1 MAQLHS
7 LALQSET
14 ALWATRGAIVSRL
27 GYWVVRTPSD
37 PSYFYGNLLL
47 LPEAPLAE
55 TIPLW
60 QARFAEEFA
69 GTVQHTTL
77 WWDTGV
83 LGPEALR
90 ELIHRGFTVQTTDVL
105 RRDPRL
111 PWAATPLGRDIEIR
125 KISASETPLLAA
137 LADRLSDRH
146 DDIYRTFLQRRARW
160 QAQLIQRGLAHFFA
174 CFADQRVVASLGIF
188 VQHGLARYQDVQTD
202 AAYRRRGLATALVT
216 LAGQHGATPGTATL
230 TIHTEPNS
238 DAARLYR
245 QLGFTLVETT
255 TSACRH
261 PRNFSHGQPDV
272 SESPH
277 SA

>member
-1 MAQLHS
+1 VAQFHS

-14 ALWATRGAIVSRL
+14 ALWATRGSIVPRL

-37 PSYFYGNLLL
+37 PTYFYGNLLL

-69 GTVQHTTL
+69 STVQHTTL
-77 WWDTGV
+77 WWDTGELSPV
-83 LGPEALR
+83 AVR
-90 ELIHRGFTVQTTDVL
+90 EFNHRGFTVETTEVL
-105 RRDPRL
+105 RRDPGL
-111 PWAATPLGRDIEIR
+111 PWPAAATPLGPDIHIR
-125 KISASETPLLAA
+125 EISASETPLLAE

-146 DDIYRTFLQRRARW
+146 DAVFMTFLQRRARW

-188 VQHGLARYQDVQTD
+188 GHDGLARYQDVQTD
-202 AAYRRRGLATALVT
+202 AAYRRRGLATALVG
-216 LAGQHGATPGTATL
+216 LAGQHHAVAAATML

-245 QLGFTLVETT
+245 QLGFGLVETT
-255 TSACRH
+255 TSVCRY
-261 PRNFSHGQPDV
+261 PRSFGPNDTVTPT
-272 SESPH
+272 
-277 SA
+277 

>member
-1 MAQLHS
+1 MAQFHS
-7 LALQSET
+7 LALQSEA
-14 ALWATRGAIVSRL
+14 ALWATRGSVVPRL

-37 PSYFYGNLLL
+37 ASYYYGNLLL

-69 GTVQHTTL
+69 GHVHHTTF
-77 WWDTGV
+77 WWDTG
-83 LGPEALR
+83 
-90 ELIHRGFTVQTTDVL
+90 ELSSAARHAFIDRGFTVETTEVL
-105 RRDPRL
+105 RRDPGL
-111 PWAATPLGRDIEIR
+111 AWPNIVTPLGPDIEIR
-125 KISASETPLLAA
+125 EISVAETPLLAA

-146 DDIYRTFLQRRARW
+146 DHVYFTFLQRRARW

-188 VQHGLARYQDVQTD
+188 VHHGLARYQDVQTD
-202 AAYRRRGLATALVT
+202 AAYRRRGLATALIGM
-216 LAGQHGATPGTATL
+216 AGQHHVVADTTTL

-245 QLGFTLVETT
+245 QLGFGLVETT
-255 TSACRH
+255 TSACRY
-261 PRNFSHGQPDV
+261 PRSFEPAATHT
-272 SESPH
+272 
-277 SA
+277 